1 MNPLDQAYL
10 SELED
15 LATQIQES
23 EELAAFLESEDEADY
38 ATLRETFEPALAELY
53 RNVAV
58 HQPLQL
64 IALEEAML
72 DGRLEGLFL
81 SKVLGFTVLRG
92 PVNENF
98 QYHYPQEQFKKVLL
112 AICHSSNFEEIRK
125 RIGQT
130 IQIGFALSS
139 HIWVSNLLEEVENR
153 QVRQFLQAQVLAKY
167 HDRDQ
172 RKDGYERYSGQFR
185 SEIFFTADLP
195 DNLPALRRSFPS
207 IKQFLGRRIQ
217 LGLDNTMLL
226 GPVFN
231 LISNKELFGSY
242 EHRYLFVQFVNFFE
256 TDAAYQDPAAKILN
270 ELRKKEADFS
280 DHYFAVLAEF
290 HHGGFDVSA
299 DCDRRVAAM
308 LDRKVKDDMASFYDL
323 VIDLHSKGYVHPEV
337 IEAVSQFY
345 THHQGVSLVNECVRL
360 TVFRYLRQFLA
371 NITETDYQELFDISR
386 ICAAYFKV
394 FDNEYFRQDV
404 ENLSMD
410 YLHKLLKVYTDK
422 RGKDYQDIK
431 RFVQTTFVDLGFLTE
446 KEVVEL
452 FKSRRKKKTEE

>member
-10 SELED
+10 QELED

-23 EELAAFLESEDEADY
+23 EELAAFLDSEEEDDY
-38 ATLRETFEPALAELY
+38 IALRETFEPTLAELY

-72 DGRLEGLFL
+72 DARLEGLFL
-81 SKVLGFTVLRG
+81 SKILGFSVLRG

-98 QYHYPQEQFKKVLL
+98 QYFYPQEQFRKVLL

-139 HIWVSNLLEEVENR
+139 HIWVSNLLDEVENR
-153 QVRQFLQAQVLAKY
+153 QVRQFLQSQVLPKY

-195 DNLPALRRSFPS
+195 DNLPALSRSFPS
-207 IKQFLGRRIQ
+207 IRQFLAHRIQ
-217 LGLDNTMLL
+217 LGLDNTILL
-226 GPVFN
+226 APVFS
-231 LISNKELFGSY
+231 LIGNKELFGSS
-242 EHRYLFVQFVNFFE
+242 EHRYLFVQFINFFE
-256 TDAAYQDPAAKILN
+256 IDADYQDKAAKILN
-270 ELRKKEADFS
+270 DLRKKEADFS
-280 DHYFAVLAEF
+280 NHYFASLSEL
-290 HHGGFDVSA
+290 HHRGFDVSA
-299 DCDRRVAAM
+299 ECDRRVAAM
-308 LDRKVKDDMASFYDL
+308 IDRKHSDDLAAYYDL
-323 VIDLHSKGYVHPEV
+323 VVEIHSKGYVHPEV

-371 NITETDYQELFDISR
+371 NISESEYSELFEISR

-404 ENLSMD
+404 ENLSME

-431 RFVQTTFVDLGFLTE
+431 RFVQTTFVDLGFMTE

-452 FKSRRKKKTEE
+452 FKSRRKKKVEE